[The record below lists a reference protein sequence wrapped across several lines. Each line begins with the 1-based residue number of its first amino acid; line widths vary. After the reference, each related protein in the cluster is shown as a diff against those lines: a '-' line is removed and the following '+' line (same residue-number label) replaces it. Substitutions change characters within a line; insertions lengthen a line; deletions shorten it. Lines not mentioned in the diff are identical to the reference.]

1 MAKPNL
7 SAQRLRELLAYD
19 PIKGEFRW
27 RIGRKGAPMGA
38 LAGGKTSHGYINIG
52 VDRTGQHY
60 AHRLAWLYMN
70 GEWPTCEIDHING
83 NRTDNRWS
91 NLRGVSSTV
100 NKQNKRR
107 PQSNNK
113 SGFLG
118 VSLKSSRKTGPR
130 KWLAQ
135 IALPGGK
142 RKAIGTFKTPEEAH
156 EAYLKA
162 KRLLHEGCSI

>member
-1 MAKPNL
+1 MATFNV

-19 PIKGEFRW
+19 PLTGEFRW
-27 RIGRKGAPMGA
+27 RVGRKRAPMGA
-38 LAGGKTSHGYINIG
+38 LAGGKTSHGYIRIG
-52 VDRTGQHY
+52 VDMGGQQY
-60 AHRLAWLYMN
+60 AHRLAWLYMT
-70 GEWPTCEIDHING
+70 GEWPSCEVDHING
-83 NRTDNRWS
+83 DKSDNRWS
-91 NLRGVSSTV
+91 NLRGVSSTI

-118 VSLKSSRKTGPR
+118 VSLNSSRKNCPS

-135 IALPGGK
+135 ICLPGGK
-142 RKAIGTFKTPEEAH
+142 RRFLGNFKTPEEAH

-162 KRLLHEGCSI
+162 KRSLHEGCSI